1 MTTAEL
7 ETTELNINA
16 DQLEQRMR
24 DELQMSEKDIE
35 SATTLCFTLKPDHE
49 SSTRMATSKG

>member
-7 ETTELNINA
+7 ETTELNIDA
-16 DQLEQRMR
+16 DKVKQRMR
-24 DELQMSEKDIE
+24 DELHTSEKDIE
-35 SATTLCFTLKPDHE
+35 SATTLCFTLRPDHE